1 MLELLTSEQMS
12 EADRLTIKA
21 GISGFELMERA
32 GKVVAKCAAKIFE
45 PKGTILI
52 VCGPGNNG
60 GDGFVAAR
68 LLQEQGFTI
77 RLTLLGTRE
86 DLKGDAA
93 LAADSWS
100 GPIASFNNE
109 ILDGASGIIDA
120 LFGAGLT
127 RDLTGP
133 AAEIITAINEAGLP
147 VLSVDLPSGIDG
159 SNGQICGIA
168 VRATRTISFFRRKPV
183 HVLFPGREFCGP
195 VEIGDIGISAAVLDD
210 IRPQSFCNDP
220 ALWRSDFPVPKLT
233 DHKYNRG
240 HTVVVS
246 GGAESSGAARLAALS
261 TLRIGSGLVT
271 VACPIDALTINA
283 SNLTTVM
290 VKSFADMTSLTRLL
304 EDQRKN
310 CVVIGPGTGVS
321 DETRNAV
328 LSLLETDKAMVIDAD
343 ALTSFGEQPKALF
356 EAIRKRAAPTILTPH
371 DGEYQRLFKSPSP
384 DSDTSRLARA
394 RYAAQTSGAVII
406 LKGPDTVIAKPDGW
420 AVINDNAPP
429 FLATAG
435 SGDVLAG
442 MVGGLLA
449 QHMPT
454 FEAACAAVWLHGDA
468 AADFGIGM
476 IAEDL
481 PKRLP
486 AALSRL
492 TKVPL

>member
-210 IRPQSFCNDP
+210 IRPQSFCN
-220 ALWRSDFPVPKLT
+220 
-233 DHKYNRG
+233 
-240 HTVVVS
+240 
-246 GGAESSGAARLAALS
+246 E
-261 TLRIGSGLVT
+261 
-271 VACPIDALTINA
+271 C
-283 SNLTTVM
+283 
-290 VKSFADMTSLTRLL
+290 
-304 EDQRKN
+304 Q
-310 CVVIGPGTGVS
+310 
-321 DETRNAV
+321 
-328 LSLLETDKAMVIDAD
+328 
-343 ALTSFGEQPKALF
+343 
-356 EAIRKRAAPTILTPH
+356 
-371 DGEYQRLFKSPSP
+371 
-384 DSDTSRLARA
+384 
-394 RYAAQTSGAVII
+394 
-406 LKGPDTVIAKPDGW
+406 
-420 AVINDNAPP
+420 
-429 FLATAG
+429 
-435 SGDVLAG
+435 
-442 MVGGLLA
+442 
-449 QHMPT
+449 
-454 FEAACAAVWLHGDA
+454 
-468 AADFGIGM
+468 
-476 IAEDL
+476 
-481 PKRLP
+481 
-486 AALSRL
+486 
-492 TKVPL
+492 